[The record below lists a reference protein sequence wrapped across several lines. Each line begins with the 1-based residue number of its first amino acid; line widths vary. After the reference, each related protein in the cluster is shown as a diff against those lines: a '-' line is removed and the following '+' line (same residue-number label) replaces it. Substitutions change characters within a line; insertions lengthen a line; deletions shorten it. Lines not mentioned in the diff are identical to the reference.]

1 MLDEF
6 EIEVDSGGVINLEGV
21 AMETVVVAI
30 PVVIVTFSVIVFVKF
45 SIFLSVFLVLDSSN
59 GSDDVIMGIGE
70 LLADCGEGE

>member
-30 PVVIVTFSVIVFVKF
+30 PVVIVTFSVIVFVKL

-59 GSDDVIMGIGE
+59 CSDDAIVGIGE